1 LRGQMNLA
9 RAAFVALAGLVVH
22 GFVFYPGWL
31 SFDSAYQLWQAR
43 HYHFNNLS
51 PVPVTLWL
59 ATLQRVFNTDTGAAL
74 FIFHLLLFWAGCAL
88 SLRASL
94 TGWSRALLALMA
106 LAIVT
111 PLWWTL
117 ANVWTDTAV
126 LAGYAAGVGLIAF
139 SQDRKSRMLHN
150 LALVF
155 LLYGSIARLNA
166 LPAAAPLFLL
176 WWITRPNHVHKTDW
190 RAAMAML
197 GLVGLSF
204 AIGTVIDRTMADE
217 RVRTWPV
224 QVLHD
229 LAGVSITTNTMY
241 VPDFARDPE
250 LTIDT
255 LRTGYTPYVATPVL
269 LTTPALRSGIVV
281 APYSRKEA
289 IALLRAWL
297 DAIAAEPSAYLR
309 HRLQMMDKLLLRPDR
324 AHSYA
329 LSSTNIAF
337 RDNPQ
342 SPPFAGVS
350 KVIVDHLNH
359 FGWRIQF
366 SFAPYL
372 VLFLVTAVSLYRK
385 NIGTVPSNKH
395 HHVATALLVSAALYV
410 LPLLVLAPA
419 ADVRYL
425 AWAVAAICLASWT
438 HRFAPD

>member
-1 LRGQMNLA
+1 MKLA
-9 RAAFVALAGLVVH
+9 RAAFVALAGLAVH

-51 PVPVTLWL
+51 PVPVTAWL
-59 ATLQRVFNTDTGAAL
+59 ATLQRVFNTETEAPL
-74 FIFHLLLFWAGCAL
+74 FIFHLLLFWTGCAL
-88 SLRASL
+88 LLCASL
-94 TGWSRALLALMA
+94 TRWSRALLAFMA

-139 SQDRKSRMLHN
+139 SLDRNSRVLHS

-155 LLYGSIARLNA
+155 LFYGSIARLNA

-176 WWITRPNHVHKTDW
+176 WWITRPNHSRKADW
-190 RAAMAML
+190 RGVIAMF

-204 AIGTVIDRTMADE
+204 AIGTVFDRTMADE

-229 LAGVSITTNTMY
+229 LAGVSIKTNTMY
-241 VPDFARDPE
+241 VPDFARDQQ

-269 LTTPALRSGIVV
+269 LTTPALRSGIVA
-281 APYSRKEA
+281 APYTRTDA
-289 IALLRAWL
+289 IALLKAWL
-297 DAIAAEPSAYLR
+297 DAIASEPSAYLR

-329 LSSTNIAF
+329 ISITNAAF
-337 RDNPQ
+337 RDNPE
-342 SPPFAGVS
+342 PPPLAGAS
-350 KVIVDHLNH
+350 KVIVDHLDH

-372 VLFLVTAVSLYRK
+372 VLCFATTISLCRK
-385 NIGTVPSNKH
+385 KFGTVTSSKH
-395 HHVATALLVSAALYV
+395 RQVVTALLMSAALYV
-410 LPLLVLAPA
+410 LPLFVFAPA

-438 HRFAPD
+438 HWFASDQA